1 MMRWIVTLM
10 CELQCWR
17 MCVVCVWFGGSG
29 DGMKRIRT
37 SFNSDII
44 GMSTEYTVLCTR
56 EANEHYFGEIKYLCI
71 SLS

>member
-44 GMSTEYTVLCTR
+44 GMSTGTLYCVHVKRMNTTSARSNICVY
-56 EANEHYFGEIKYLCI
+56 H
-71 SLS
+71 